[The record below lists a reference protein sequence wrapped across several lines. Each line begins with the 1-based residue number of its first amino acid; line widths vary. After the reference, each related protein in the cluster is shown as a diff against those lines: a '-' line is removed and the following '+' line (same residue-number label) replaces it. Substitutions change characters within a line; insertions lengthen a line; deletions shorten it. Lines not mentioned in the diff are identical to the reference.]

1 MKNIGIVT
9 ITGEANI
16 GNSLQ
21 NYAISKVIQKKGNR
35 TSTLLRPFSLPLS
48 LKQKIKIL
56 IKRALKYN
64 YAFSWRRFRFYCFRD
79 KYIKTKNLM
88 RFDSSGQKNIAISG
102 FVFGSDQIWNV
113 ALDII
118 KRDIDFFFG
127 TFASKEKK
135 IAYSASIGT
144 DFIPAEY
151 ETYFTNAIRD
161 FAYISVR
168 EEKAAQLIEQYAGR
182 KVPVTLDPTLL
193 LSCREWLKISKR
205 PKYIAKNEKFV
216 LVYFLGAV
224 PDTAKQLLDDV
235 CRQYNLRQIDLYSEW
250 CVGNEELLK
259 NRTFK
264 ENEYFTNPSEFI
276 WLISHCSLMVTD
288 SFHGSVFSILFK
300 KPFRC
305 FDRQESGIEKM
316 NSRMQTLFSQFHVA
330 DWCIGHEGEDLEHI
344 FDCDF
349 SSVDS
354 VLERER
360 EKSLNYLREALNSL

>member
-1 MKNIGIVT
+1 MKKIGIVT

-21 NYAISKVIQKKGNR
+21 NYALSTLVQHFKYR
-35 TSTLLRPFSLPLS
+35 TITLLRPFSSPDNLKIIVKTFVKQILKYNNDLS
-48 LKQKIKIL
+48 WRRYRFNHFRRKYIEVEKALLSEAKEIN
-56 IKRALKYN
+56 ALKY
-64 YAFSWRRFRFYCFRD
+64 D
-79 KYIKTKNLM
+79 
-88 RFDSSGQKNIAISG
+88 G
-102 FVFGSDQIWNV
+102 FIFGSDQIWNMN
-113 ALDII
+113 LGITS
-118 KRDIDFFFG
+118 KLDFFFG
-127 TFASKEKK
+127 TFAPKEKK

-168 EEKAAQLIEQYAGR
+168 EEKAAQLIEQYTGR

-205 PKYIAKNEKFV
+205 PKYIAKSEKFV

-288 SFHGSVFSILFK
+288 SFHGSVFSILFQ

-330 DWCIGHEGEDLEHI
+330 DWCIGREGEDLEHI